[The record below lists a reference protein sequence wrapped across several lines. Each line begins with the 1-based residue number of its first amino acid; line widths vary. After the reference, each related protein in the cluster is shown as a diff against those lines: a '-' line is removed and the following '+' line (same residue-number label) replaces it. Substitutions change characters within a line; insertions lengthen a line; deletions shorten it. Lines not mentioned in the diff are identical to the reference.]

1 MYLRKPNAKIR
12 WIINKLVRIPVITTI
27 LKWPEGSE
35 TQICDHKKIYRS
47 KFISMAQLR
56 FSKYKHKQQQ

>member
-12 WIINKLVRIPVITTI
+12 WITNKLVRIPVITTI

-35 TQICDHKKIYRS
+35 TQICDHNKIYRS
-47 KFISMAQLR
+47 KFISMAQ
-56 FSKYKHKQQQ
+56 

>member
-12 WIINKLVRIPVITTI
+12 WITYKLVRIPVITTI
-27 LKWPEGSE
+27 LKWPEGSK
-35 TQICDHKKIYRS
+35 TQICDHNKIYRS
-47 KFISMAQLR
+47 KFISMALLR